1 MPRIVTAAVSN
12 RLNPSKL
19 REGPHFLLACQKLNT
34 HVLMLRIG
42 AVSGNERMPAAHET
56 TKSVHFGAGAFTP
69 LQDVEKEKAAPST
82 WRPEFAE
89 RRSGAA
95 RAHCSHRPAGP
106 ERATANKPRWRGK
119 NVRCAS
125 AICRAD
131 PGPLGATRRE
141 KGDASLRYH
150 CLELLPDI
158 FGGTSAHALGVTSH
172 FQQCSQPGRIR
183 DAHPAQ
189 NGTLPAQPATVH
201 GSRSGRE
208 CSRAAR

>member
-1 MPRIVTAAVSN
+1 
-12 RLNPSKL
+12 
-19 REGPHFLLACQKLNT
+19 
-34 HVLMLRIG
+34 MLRIG

-56 TKSVHFGAGAFTP
+56 TQSVHFGAGAFIP

-131 PGPLGATRRE
+131 PGRLAPLDEKKATLLFAVTAWNYCLISSEEQAHMRWELRHIFNNAHNRADFEMLIQRKTELYPRNRRLFM
-141 KGDASLRYH
+141 G
-150 CLELLPDI
+150 LEVAE
-158 FGGTSAHALGVTSH
+158 SAAGLHVNVVSTDLDRMG
-172 FQQCSQPGRIR
+172 
-183 DAHPAQ
+183 
-189 NGTLPAQPATVH
+189 
-201 GSRSGRE
+201 
-208 CSRAAR
+208 